1 MNIHQ
6 FDLSLPLV
14 TVCVPA
20 HNAARTLARTLDSI
34 LAQDYPAI
42 EIIVSDYASTDQT
55 SEVVHRYAAR
65 GVRYVH
71 NGDDLRLGHV
81 ARLARNV
88 PRFAQAEWVAETKTN
103 AVHNAVW
110 DNWNFILT
118 LAAGP
123 LVALYHADDLYL
135 PTMISRQ
142 VAFLQAKPDICAVF
156 TMSQGIDEADRPI
169 HQGTIRLPPELHGQS
184 CCDFPTLFNAILK
197 HTDFIS
203 TPTLLARRE
212 TLDTVGR
219 FDYRFGSAADLDLWL
234 RMARWRPIG
243 IIDEPLHCYRISPQQ
258 GSAQMERTRT
268 LEAHY
273 FAVMDHYLAIPEVR
287 ACAQADALKFFEM
300 QRSIDRVGRAMRLLI
315 DGQTAAAGT
324 LLQQAQPW
332 QHFTTA
338 RQRPYRLRQLLLG
351 CALWLATRLKLG
363 AAAGRAAQALYQ
375 MEIKRRQ
382 QPLYHQGQDRQEVS

>member
-6 FDLSLPLV
+6 SDPSCPLV

-55 SEVVHRYAAR
+55 AAIAQHYAAR
-65 GVRYVH
+65 GVSYVH
-71 NGDDLRLGHV
+71 NAIG
-81 ARLARNV
+81 
-88 PRFAQAEWVAETKTN
+88 
-103 AVHNAVW
+103 

-135 PTMISRQ
+135 PAMISRQ
-142 VAFLQAKPDICAVF
+142 VAFLQAKPDVCAVF
-156 TMSQGIDEADRPI
+156 TLSQGIDESDRPI
-169 HQGTIRLPPELHGQS
+169 RQGTTQLPPELRGQ
-184 CCDFPTLFNAILK
+184 CCFDFPTLFNAILK

-243 IIDEPLHCYRISPQQ
+243 IIAEPLHRYRISPQQ

-268 LEAHY
+268 FEAHY
-273 FAVMDHYLAIPEVR
+273 FAVMDHYLAMPEVR
-287 ACAQADALKFFEM
+287 ACAQADALKFYEM

-315 DGQTAAAGT
+315 NGQTTEAGA
-324 LLQQAQPW
+324 LLQQARPW
-332 QHFTTA
+332 QHFTPA

-363 AAAGRAAQALYQ
+363 SAAGRVAQALYQ
-375 MEIKRRQ
+375 MEVKRRQ
-382 QPLYHQGQDRQEVS
+382 QPLHRQEQDRQEVS